1 MIRVEHFRKNFSG
14 KQILSDVSFSVEAGS
29 ILALVGPNGA
39 GKTTTIRC
47 ITGVLKPDAG
57 SITLFGER
65 LEHVTSH
72 AVKQRISVVPEE
84 RIVFRNFSG
93 EDYAQLWASLYPKWD
108 DSIFSNFVARY
119 GFDLSEKVESYS
131 IGMKT
136 LFLLGLCI
144 CSQADLLILDE
155 PTQHLDPTVR
165 LEVMSL
171 LKEYV
176 DGERSAIVSSHEIFE
191 LEEYATHL
199 AVIKEGRI
207 IYTDSID
214 EAKEKHRIIEKGE
227 SLQEGEVVGLV
238 GQNVLVKTNSDVGR
252 YPKLNEIV
260 VAYLTGKSE
269 RRLALK

>member
-1 MIRVEHFRKNFSG
+1 MIRVEHLRKNFSG
-14 KQILSDVSFSVEAGS
+14 KQVLSDVSFFVEPGS

-47 ITGVLKPDAG
+47 ITGVLRPDAG
-57 SITLFGER
+57 SVTLFDEKF
-65 LEHVTSH
+65 EHVTSH
-72 AVKQRISVVPEE
+72 TVKQRIAVVPEE

-93 EDYAQLWASLYPKWD
+93 EDYAQLWASLYPGWSN
-108 DSIFSNFVARY
+108 SIFSNFVARY
-119 GFDLSEKVESYS
+119 GFDLSQKVESYS

-144 CSQADLLILDE
+144 SSQADLLILDE

-176 DGERSAIVSSHEIFE
+176 DGEKSAIVSSHEIFE

-199 AVIKEGRI
+199 AILKEGRI

-214 EAKEKHRIIEKGE
+214 EAKERHRIIERGE
-227 SLQEGEVVGLV
+227 SLKEGEVIGLV
-238 GQNVLVKTNSDVGR
+238 GQAVLVRMDSDVGR
-252 YPKLNEIV
+252 YPKLSEIV

>member
-1 MIRVEHFRKNFSG
+1 MIRVEHLRKNFSG
-14 KQILSDVSFSVEAGS
+14 KQVLSDVSFFVEPGS

-57 SITLFGER
+57 SVTLFGEKF
-65 LEHVTSH
+65 EHVTSH
-72 AVKQRISVVPEE
+72 TAKQRIAVVPEE
-84 RIVFRNFSG
+84 RVVFRNFSG
-93 EDYAQLWASLYPKWD
+93 ADYAQLWASLYPKWN

-119 GFDLSEKVESYS
+119 GFDLSQKVESYS

-144 CSQADLLILDE
+144 SSQADLLILDE
-155 PTQHLDPTVR
+155 PTQHLDPTIR

-199 AVIKEGRI
+199 AIIKEGRI

-214 EAKEKHRIIEKGE
+214 EAKEKHRIVEKGE
-227 SLQEGEVVGLV
+227 SIQDGEVVGLV
-238 GQNVLVKTNSDVGR
+238 GQNVLVKASSDVGR
-252 YPKLNEIV
+252 YPKLSEIV

-269 RRLALK
+269 RKLALK